1 MKTKP
6 CFRITETTIIFPEL
20 RETSAPT
27 HTHTPDQQQNR
38 SLTRVCSS
46 AESDRSV
53 WLWLYNVRLIRWAR
67 APLFIDAG
75 VCVCVCV
82 CVCAPRSGAD
92 AGDCEDGGQWVS
104 KVVFSPD
111 HGRVPL
117 SDGDVVGG
125 SLAVHAGH
133 REPCG
138 DKTQQSEHTRLQMP
152 KRCGSPHEHLHGEQS
167 TEKHGETQTKRWRA
181 REIRGITGDWR
192 NCDPARALLPFTDTH
207 THTHTRYTGY
217 TGALLPPS
225 RESRYRLSRQQRAR
239 LFSVGLTKA
248 RDQAHVNEEIHYRI
262 IIITDFRSYA
272 YVTG

>member
-1 MKTKP
+1 M
-6 CFRITETTIIFPEL
+6 
-20 RETSAPT
+20 SA
-27 HTHTPDQQQNR
+27 
-38 SLTRVCSS
+38 S
-46 AESDRSV
+46 AVVHRC
-53 WLWLYNVRLIRWAR
+53 
-67 APLFIDAG
+67 G
-75 VCVCVCV
+75 CVCVCVCV

-207 THTHTRYTGY
+207 THTHSLHWRSAAPFTRVPLSVVTTTACAPLFCGSHKS
-217 TGALLPPS
+217 ARPS
-225 RESRYRLSRQQRAR
+225 
-239 LFSVGLTKA
+239 TCKW
-248 RDQAHVNEEIHYRI
+248 RD
-262 IIITDFRSYA
+262 SL
-272 YVTG
+272 